1 MSKKIIAIVPAA
13 GLGKRFRSPV
23 KKTFVDLKGVPLIIH
38 TLIRLCEEKI
48 ITEVVPVL
56 HAEDID
62 NGFDLIKTYGLHKI
76 KRIAQGGTE
85 RQDSIYNALKLLEQ
99 NGIESGSIILI
110 HDGVRP
116 VIPEGLIEKLIEE
129 LKNYDGAIPGFPVK
143 ETLKEAAL
151 DGTVISTVE
160 RERFWTVQTPQ
171 AFYFDTIKK
180 AYEAAYT
187 KGFYATDDAALV
199 ENMGARVRIITGSPL
214 NIKVTTPEDMEM
226 VEWIMERKKL
236 ILKISK

>member
-13 GLGKRFRSPV
+13 GLGKRFKAPV

-38 TLIRLCEEKI
+38 TLMRLCEEKV

-56 HAEDID
+56 GGEDID
-62 NGFDLIKTYGLHKI
+62 NGFDLIRQYGLRKI
-76 KRIAQGGTE
+76 RRIVPGGNE

-99 NGIESGSIILI
+99 NGIESSSVILI

-116 VIPEGLIEKLIEE
+116 FIPEGLIERLIEE

-151 DGTVISTVE
+151 DGTVISTVD

-180 AYEAAYT
+180 AYDAAYT

-199 ENMGARVRIITGSPL
+199 ERLGGRVKIVTGSPL
-214 NIKVTTPEDMEM
+214 NIKVTTPEDREM
-226 VEWIMERKKL
+226 VEHLLAKVKRA
-236 ILKISK
+236 

>member
-1 MSKKIIAIVPAA
+1 MNKIIAIVPAA
-13 GLGKRFRSPV
+13 GLGKRFKSPV
-23 KKTFVDLKGVPLIIH
+23 KKTFVDLKGIPLIIH
-38 TLIRLCEEKI
+38 TLIRLCEEKV

-56 HAEDID
+56 GGEDID
-62 NGFDLIKTYGLHKI
+62 NGFDLIRQYGLHKI
-76 KRIAQGGTE
+76 RRIAPGGNE

-116 VIPEGLIEKLIEE
+116 FIPEGLIEKLIEE
-129 LKNYDGAIPGFPVK
+129 LKNYDGAIPGCPVK

-151 DGTVISTVE
+151 DGIVISTVD

-180 AYEAAYT
+180 AYDTAYT

-199 ENMGARVRIITGSPL
+199 ERLGGRVKIVTGSPL
-214 NIKVTTPEDMEM
+214 NIKVTTPEDRDM
-226 VEWIMERKKL
+226 VEHLLAKENRA
-236 ILKISK
+236 

>member
-13 GLGKRFRSPV
+13 GLGKRFKAPV

-38 TLIRLCEEKI
+38 TLMRLCEEKV

-56 HAEDID
+56 GGEDID
-62 NGFDLIKTYGLHKI
+62 NGFDLIRQYGLRKI
-76 KRIAQGGTE
+76 RRIASGGNE

-116 VIPEGLIEKLIEE
+116 FIPEGLIEKLIEE

-151 DGTVISTVE
+151 DGTVISTVD

-180 AYEAAYT
+180 AYDAVYT

-199 ENMGARVRIITGSPL
+199 ERLGGRVKIVTGSPL

-226 VEWIMERKKL
+226 VEYLLAKENRA
-236 ILKISK
+236 

>member
-1 MSKKIIAIVPAA
+1 MDKKIIAIVPAA
-13 GLGKRFRSPV
+13 GLGKRFKAPV

-38 TLIRLCEEKI
+38 TLMRLCEEKV

-56 HAEDID
+56 GGEDID
-62 NGFDLIKTYGLHKI
+62 NGFDLIRQYGLRKI
-76 KRIAQGGTE
+76 RIIAPGGNE

-116 VIPEGLIEKLIEE
+116 FIPEGLIEKLIEE

-151 DGTVISTVE
+151 DGIVISTVE

-180 AYEAAYT
+180 AYDAAST

-199 ENMGARVRIITGSPL
+199 ERLGGRVKIVTGSPL

-226 VEWIMERKKL
+226 VEYLLAKENRA
-236 ILKISK
+236 

>member
-13 GLGKRFRSPV
+13 GLGKRFKAPV

-38 TLIRLCEEKI
+38 TLMRLCEEKV

-56 HAEDID
+56 GGEDID
-62 NGFDLIKTYGLHKI
+62 NGFDLIRQYGLRKI
-76 KRIAQGGTE
+76 RRIAPGGNE

-116 VIPEGLIEKLIEE
+116 FIPEGLIEKLIEE

-151 DGTVISTVE
+151 DGTVISTVD

-180 AYEAAYT
+180 AYDAAYT

-199 ENMGARVRIITGSPL
+199 ERLGGRVKIVTGSPL
-214 NIKVTTPEDMEM
+214 NIKVTTPEDRDM
-226 VEWIMERKKL
+226 VEHLLAKENRT
-236 ILKISK
+236 

>member
-1 MSKKIIAIVPAA
+1 MNKIIAIVPAA
-13 GLGKRFRSPV
+13 GLGKRFKSPV

-38 TLIRLCEEKI
+38 TLLRLCEEKV
-48 ITEVVPVL
+48 ITEVVPVMSG
-56 HAEDID
+56 EDID
-62 NGFDLIKTYGLHKI
+62 NGFDLIRQYGLRKI
-76 KRIAQGGTE
+76 RRIAPGGNE

-116 VIPEGLIEKLIEE
+116 FIPEGLIEKLIEE
-129 LKNYDGAIPGFPVK
+129 LKNYDGAIPGLPVK

-151 DGTVISTVE
+151 DGTVISTVD

-180 AYEAAYT
+180 AYDAAYT

-199 ENMGARVRIITGSPL
+199 ERLGGRVKIVTGSPL
-214 NIKVTTPEDMEM
+214 NIKVTTPEDREM
-226 VEWIMERKKL
+226 VEHLLAKEDRA
-236 ILKISK
+236 